1 MPRPCFAALAAVAAA
16 LVLAVGAGAQP
27 APGFT
32 ELDSVSSAGVQGN
45 QDSELP
51 AVSADGRYVAFASLS
66 DNLVPGDTNGAVDV
80 FVRDRLTGTTE
91 RVSVSSTGAQGNANS
106 GLLNGM
112 GGPSIT
118 ADGRYVAFDSQASN
132 LVKSDTNN
140 AIDVF
145 VRDRVTGTTE
155 RDSVSSA
162 GVQGNGDSTHPSINA
177 DGSRVAFDSFA
188 DTLVQPDTNFSQ
200 DVFVHDR
207 GTGSTV
213 RASDA
218 PGGVQGNNFSF
229 GADVNGN
236 GHLVVFS
243 TFASNLGGNPDAT
256 VQVMLRDL
264 DSGALIPISSQGA
277 DFLERSSDAR
287 ITPDGRFIVWDESS
301 SNLLPRAIVRLD
313 RTTNTREIESVND
326 AGQAGND
333 DSSLPDLS
341 SDGRFVALTS
351 MASNLVPEDTNG
363 RLDVFVRDTVAHT
376 TRRVSVGSNGEQ
388 GDLDS
393 LAPAVDSDGAV
404 IAFYSDASTLVPES
418 GQSFFANDIFV
429 RDARP
434 AADLV
439 LTLADSPDPVAL
451 RGTLT
456 YAATISN
463 GGPTA
468 VTGLTLVG
476 DLSPDSAFL
485 SATGATCSR
494 VGKAKTDGTI
504 TCSVGNLAAGAS
516 TTVRILVQPAHTG
529 TLTFAPKVYADQ
541 PDPNRANNTAS
552 VTTTVTR

>member
-1 MPRPCFAALAAVAAA
+1 MPRSCLAALIVAAAA
-16 LVLAVGAGAQP
+16 LVPAVGAAAQP

-32 ELDSVSSAGVQGN
+32 ELDSVSSAGAQGN

-51 AVSADGRYVAFASLS
+51 AVSADGRYIAFASLS
-66 DNLVPGDTNGAVDV
+66 DNLVPGDTDGTVDV

-91 RVSVSSTGAQGNANS
+91 RVSVSNTGAQGNAGS

-112 GGPSIT
+112 GGPSIS

-132 LVKSDTNN
+132 LVKGDTNN

-145 VRDRVTGTTE
+145 VRDRLTGTTE
-155 RDSVSSA
+155 RVSVSSA
-162 GVQGNGDSTHPSINA
+162 GVEGNGDSTHPSISA

-207 GTGSTV
+207 ATGSTV
-213 RASDA
+213 RVSDG
-218 PGGVQGNNFSF
+218 PGGVQGNNSSF

-236 GHLVVFS
+236 GRLVVFS
-243 TFASNLGGNPDAT
+243 TFASNLGGNSVAT
-256 VQVMLRDL
+256 AQVMLRDL
-264 DSGALIPISSQGA
+264 DSGALTPISSQGD
-277 DFLERSSDAR
+277 DFLERSNDAR

-301 SNLLPRAIVRLD
+301 STLLPRAVVRLD

-326 AGQAGND
+326 AGQSGND
-333 DSSLPDLS
+333 DSSLPDVS
-341 SDGRFVALTS
+341 SDGRFVASTS
-351 MASNLVPEDTNG
+351 LASNLVTDDTNA

-376 TRRVSVGSNGEQ
+376 TRRVSVGSSGEQ

-393 LAPAVDSDGAV
+393 SGPAVDSDGAV

-434 AADLV
+434 AADLA
-439 LTLADSPDPVAL
+439 LTLSDSPDPVSV

-456 YAATISN
+456 YTATISN
-463 GGPTA
+463 GGPTPI
-468 VTGLTLVG
+468 TGLTLAG
-476 DLSPDSAFL
+476 NLSPDAAFQ
-485 SATGATCSR
+485 SATGATCTR
-494 VGKAKTDGTI
+494 AGKAKTDGTL
-504 TCSVGNLAAGAS
+504 TCSVGNLAVGAS
-516 TTVRILVQPAHTG
+516 ATIGILVQPTHTG
-529 TLTFAPKVYADQ
+529 TLTFAPKVYGDQ
-541 PDPNRANNTAS
+541 PDPNRADNTAS
-552 VTTTVTR
+552 VTTIVTR